1 MQNDRS
7 KMLKDEIG
15 FSLPPQN
22 HLFDTLSSKGS
33 VDVAPFIHFFFSME
47 LWNSVVI
54 IRKLN

>member
-47 LWNSVVI
+47 L
-54 IRKLN
+54 